1 MSQKLSSIDVKE
13 LEEQLELAI
22 QDDKIYW
29 LQNEAKLK
37 AVSDHVET
45 YNEFKNLVDA
55 AHLKPLDKSDK
66 LNKEKLN
73 KTIWNKL
80 AEKDN
85 APSSVCNEC
94 NDTSKGNDGI
104 LPEHSRSKD
113 EDSLN
118 IASANRENFLELLKQ
133 SNDKLSLLMQLGAP
147 QFVNIFQNEISTTTV
162 IEVFK
167 VLLSFDRNS
176 TEHIVF
182 VAEFLG
188 ELINIERFSLILS
201 FLTSSEKQTVESLF
215 EKLNSC
221 FILKSSELK
230 ELELDEDL
238 LSTLKIVYQL

>member
-13 LEEQLELAI
+13 LGEQLELAI
-22 QDDKIYW
+22 QDDKKYW

-85 APSSVCNEC
+85 APSSVCN
-94 NDTSKGNDGI
+94 DTSKGNGGI

-113 EDSLN
+113 ELSLN

-188 ELINIERFSLILS
+188 ELINIERFSLTLS